1 MRDHLE
7 YYNHLDAEPFLQAV
21 EKLFNASKELGL
33 DAFKTSLTL
42 PSLTLQ
48 LMFSDLPPGVYFTLI
63 NQSNSDLHQLIKK
76 NVCGGLSVLFHRE
89 HQADVMYIRHR
100 EFVENAKLCR
110 KILGYDA
117 NSLYLGA
124 LKRTMPTGHFIRYQS
139 ERTLN
144 HPSVFELDCLQY
156 NGCNGWRL
164 TSRFKSRTSAMA
176 VRCESVLDSCRW
188 TVIVQKAR
196 QFFKFTAA
204 GTMAT
209 IALAKPTNRPMK
221 LEEDLAIEKPQTCKQ
236 KHKKNQRICAVV
248 SRTWWRFTSA
258 SECTSAGLVTWK
270 RGLSRDWRLSSQS
283 TIWHRKKSSD
293 ICKMENSLAYSFGTL
308 KHLKS
313 SNQNSK
319 SFARFSKTTWFRGKT
334 LASTCVS
341 TPSQTTSSRNLP
353 DVDWELLSKG
363 DFADNPSGQVLKCLS
378 ESLML
383 FRVFDYF
390 HIFAAGQPTLSSH
403 LSWAI
408 LRDFV
413 KMRLATSSQHLK
425 TF

>member
-1 MRDHLE
+1 MEQQKFYLPNEWFQNFQQLDEPTLPPHAAFRSSLKENISQEAYALCQTVWKDKNWTSMRDHLE

-156 NGCNGWRL
+156 NGCNG
-164 TSRFKSRTSAMA
+164 
-176 VRCESVLDSCRW
+176 
-188 TVIVQKAR
+188 
-196 QFFKFTAA
+196 
-204 GTMAT
+204 
-209 IALAKPTNRPMK
+209 
-221 LEEDLAIEKPQTCKQ
+221 
-236 KHKKNQRICAVV
+236 
-248 SRTWWRFTSA
+248 
-258 SECTSAGLVTWK
+258 
-270 RGLSRDWRLSSQS
+270 
-283 TIWHRKKSSD
+283 
-293 ICKMENSLAYSFGTL
+293 
-308 KHLKS
+308 
-313 SNQNSK
+313 
-319 SFARFSKTTWFRGKT
+319 
-334 LASTCVS
+334 
-341 TPSQTTSSRNLP
+341 
-353 DVDWELLSKG
+353 
-363 DFADNPSGQVLKCLS
+363 
-378 ESLML
+378 
-383 FRVFDYF
+383 
-390 HIFAAGQPTLSSH
+390 
-403 LSWAI
+403 
-408 LRDFV
+408 
-413 KMRLATSSQHLK
+413 
-425 TF
+425 